1 MTAQTESN
9 STASGQKRRVVG
21 AIVLLALAVIILPM
35 IFDTFI
41 AGPTDTCACNDCRY
55 MKMNTIEKLRDCL
68 RDMSPQIEMPEDI
81 RLQAYA
87 PIKRM
92 LEWSK

>member
-1 MTAQTESN
+1 MIGFCRDCDAEKIIVVTE
-9 STASGQKRRVVG
+9 AG
-21 AIVLLALAVIILPM
+21 M
-35 IFDTFI
+35 IHRLQREIPGKTFI
-41 AGPTDTCACNDCRY
+41 AGPTNTCACNDCRY

>member
-1 MTAQTESN
+1 MIGFCRDSAAKEFIVVTEP
-9 STASGQKRRVVG
+9 G
-21 AIVLLALAVIILPM
+21 M
-35 IFDTFI
+35 IHRLQREVPNKTFI
-41 AGPTDTCACNDCRY
+41 AGPTDSCACNECRF

-68 RDMSPQIEMPEDI
+68 RELGPQINMEEEI
-81 RLQAYA
+81 RKQAYI

>member
-1 MTAQTESN
+1 
-9 STASGQKRRVVG
+9 
-21 AIVLLALAVIILPM
+21 M
-35 IFDTFI
+35 IHRLQREVPNKTFI
-41 AGPTDTCACNDCRY
+41 AGPTDSCACNECRF

-68 RDMSPQIEMPEDI
+68 NVLGPQITMKEEI
-81 RLQAYA
+81 RKQAYI

>member
-1 MTAQTESN
+1 
-9 STASGQKRRVVG
+9 
-21 AIVLLALAVIILPM
+21 
-35 IFDTFI
+35 
-41 AGPTDTCACNDCRY
+41 

-68 RDMSPQIEMPEDI
+68 RELGPQINMEEEI
-81 RLQAYA
+81 RKQAYI

>member
-1 MTAQTESN
+1 
-9 STASGQKRRVVG
+9 
-21 AIVLLALAVIILPM
+21 M
-35 IFDTFI
+35 IHRLQREVPNKTFI
-41 AGPTDTCACNDCRY
+41 AGPTDTCACNECRF

-68 RDMSPQIEMPEDI
+68 RDRTPEIEMDEAI
-81 RLQAYA
+81 REQAYV

>member
-1 MTAQTESN
+1 
-9 STASGQKRRVVG
+9 
-21 AIVLLALAVIILPM
+21 M
-35 IFDTFI
+35 IHRLQREIPDKTFI
-41 AGPTDTCACNDCRY
+41 SGPTDTCACNDCRY